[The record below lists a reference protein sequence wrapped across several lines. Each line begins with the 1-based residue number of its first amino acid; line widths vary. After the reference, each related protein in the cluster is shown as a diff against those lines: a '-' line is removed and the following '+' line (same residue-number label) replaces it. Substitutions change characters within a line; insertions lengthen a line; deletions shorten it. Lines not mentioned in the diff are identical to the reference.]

1 LQGASMEPDHAIL
14 RAYLLG
20 ELSPA
25 DRQNIEE
32 LYFADDG
39 YFELV
44 AACEEEMLR
53 DYLRG
58 ELTEKERRSVQQKYL
73 ATSEGRARLQFAAEL
88 MDAGKRSPAFSPRA
102 GIEKL
107 LDSWRQFWRRPNRG
121 VLLAVAF
128 TLVIGL
134 GIAVEMQVLHRG
146 SKLKESRAGGAGAG
160 SVASLP
166 SQLSLLS
173 FRLSPDL
180 ERDAKAGVKLLLIPS
195 SSAAQSPTVRLH
207 LDLEP
212 GQRVGR
218 YRASLANRA
227 GGAAWDGAAM
237 RAAAEGFVEIDVPSA
252 VLADGDYIL
261 TLDQDPAG
269 AAHES
274 YVFRVQRKP

>member
-1 LQGASMEPDHAIL
+1 MSTPNEPTFGQAGKDTQPEPDLLLQPIPKATRFRRKL
-14 RAYLLG
+14 VYALLG
-20 ELSPA
+20 TA
-25 DRQNIEE
+25 I
-32 LYFADDG
+32 
-39 YFELV
+39 
-44 AACEEEMLR
+44 AAV
-53 DYLRG
+53 
-58 ELTEKERRSVQQKYL
+58 SVIFTY
-73 ATSEGRARLQFAAEL
+73 GL
-88 MDAGKRSPAFSPRA
+88 MKSNHHDIIGAGKAHENTAATVPDISD
-102 GIEKL
+102 KL
-107 LDSWRQFWRRPNRG
+107 PKNYSDVSD
-121 VLLAVAF
+121 LAAKQRK
-128 TLVIGL
+128 
-134 GIAVEMQVLHRG
+134 AD
-146 SKLKESRAGGAGAG
+146 A
-160 SVASLP
+160 
-166 SQLSLLS
+166 
-173 FRLSPDL
+173 
-180 ERDAKAGVKLLLIPS
+180 AKAGVKLLLIPS